1 MNLLEKY
8 IILVDEYKDLTDRN
22 VIPKRRNKLK
32 YFSYQELVLKITL
45 LRKFMMNS
53 EEMFIKNVLK
63 ELKTKAMN
71 HDIENIKN
79 IESKIDKLYKLE
91 ISYSLPN
98 SKLQNLY
105 HSVHDLLYGL
115 YLHSDTE
122 KIENSILSDEKLRKH
137 LLLNFIQEFDPIIFE
152 TYRIVSK
159 YVEVKV
165 PDNSIKE
172 KSAVLHLTEKS
183 KVKRNVQKSPRW
195 SNIDGKDID
204 QNEINQFVDDL
215 SNRDKRI
222 LDTADLFI
230 NLLQE
235 DKVDKDKI
243 SKLLTPQSPIYSNI
257 EKNAEIFKT
266 IDNVALS
273 TIVRYSTNLKYAYVY
288 FFEDVEHAFSLDN
301 PQILNNVNCIRFKK
315 NAITN
320 NYKINNFV
328 NELPHYYMT
337 TTQNRIK

>member
-1 MNLLEKY
+1 
-8 IILVDEYKDLTDRN
+8 
-22 VIPKRRNKLK
+22 
-32 YFSYQELVLKITL
+32 
-45 LRKFMMNS
+45 
-53 EEMFIKNVLK
+53 
-63 ELKTKAMN
+63 
-71 HDIENIKN
+71 
-79 IESKIDKLYKLE
+79 
-91 ISYSLPN
+91 
-98 SKLQNLY
+98 
-105 HSVHDLLYGL
+105 